1 MSWSS
6 LEQLAWLSSK
16 CWEPHVS
23 LQVLDGKAPASDCP
37 ASSSPFSLTGTL
49 LPLPAFC
56 TL

>member
-6 LEQLAWLSSK
+6 LEQLARLSSK

-23 LQVLDGKAPASDCP
+23 LQVLDGKAPASDCL

-49 LPLPAFC
+49 LSLPAFC